1 MKQRTLW
8 MLAMMMI
15 LLTMACGNGNQKEQ
29 GAQAEKLLENAQKS
43 KDYER
48 LLQMADSLEKAE
60 ALSTERAYYWLGY
73 ASDRLNKKRMAEFYW
88 KASLEAAAKEGKDA
102 DMDAYAKSASRLANL
117 QTVRGDYEAG
127 LKGAIPAAAKLEEM
141 QCDTT
146 ADYVNLLIYI
156 GCCQAGLGQTGDST
170 EDGFERAYQ
179 KHLDNIEKNRSDAAY
194 KNAIAGL
201 INISYAC
208 LTIEKY
214 KEALKWIER
223 FGELLNEYEQRP
235 DNYTT
240 YTDKQV
246 ARYNIYQARAYEG
259 LGNKEEAAK
268 AFESFLT
275 TQYSKTPEG
284 RITANEYLMAA
295 QRWEE
300 AADNYRSLD
309 ALLGEGSTNTMMDDI
324 ENLLLKKYQANLI
337 AGRKD
342 SAMAVSKAISDLL
355 EPAFKQTRQLD
366 KEEQATI
373 VANVERMSEL
383 QTELERK
390 SRISWY
396 ALIGVLLLCFVG
408 YILYRRYVG
417 HQLLV
422 AHRQLKEAYQ
432 EVESHTAAKERSALE
447 QEIASHIQEAL
458 TPAALPKRKDVQT
471 FATVK
476 TGKMQGGGL
485 CDCLLRDGKLFFCA
499 GDADGAGAKASALTA
514 ITKTQ
519 FRLAAA
525 YEEEPER
532 IVTIMKT
539 TIDKGMHYF
548 VGVLD
553 LASGSLKTAN
563 EDYHLPLLMIN
574 EEVNRLTDEEQ
585 LQPGSLLF
593 LYTDGLVYA
602 MNGEGKKYG
611 EKRMMG
617 AALQAM
623 KLDATPQPFVESMME
638 AVNRFMGNAE
648 QTGDINMLAIRYTK
662 G

>member
-1 MKQRTLW
+1 MKQRKLW
-8 MLAMMMI
+8 MLAMIMI
-15 LLTMACGNGNQKEQ
+15 LFTMACGNGDRKEQ
-29 GAQAEKLLENAQKS
+29 SAQAEKLLENAQKA
-43 KDYER
+43 KEYEK
-48 LLQMADSLEKAE
+48 LLQLADSLEKTGELTAE
-60 ALSTERAYYWLGY
+60 KAYYWLGY

-88 KASLEAAAKEGKDA
+88 KASLEAAAKEGKSA
-102 DMDAYAKSASRLANL
+102 DMDAFAKSASRLANL
-117 QTVRGDYEAG
+117 LTVRGDYEGG
-127 LKGAIPAAAKLEEM
+127 LKVAIPAASKIEELE
-141 QCDTT
+141 CDTT
-146 ADYVNLLIYI
+146 SDYVNLLIYI

-170 EDGFERAYQ
+170 DDGFERAYQ
-179 KHLDNIEKNRSDAAY
+179 KHLENIEKNRSDAAY

-214 KEALKWIER
+214 QAALKWIER
-223 FGELLNEYEQRP
+223 FGELLKEYEQRP
-235 DNYTT
+235 DNFTS

-259 LGNKEEAAK
+259 MGKKEEAAE
-268 AFESFLT
+268 AFNAFLT

-284 RITANEYLMAA
+284 RITANEYLTAA
-295 QRWEE
+295 QRWDE

-309 ALLGEGSTNTMMDDI
+309 ALMGEGSTNTMMDDI

-373 VANVERMSEL
+373 VANVERLSEQ

-422 AHRQLKEAYQ
+422 AHRQLKEAYK
-432 EVESHTAAKERSALE
+432 EVENNTATKERTALE
-447 QEIASHIQEAL
+447 QQIASSIQQTLAP
-458 TPAALPKRKDVQT
+458 TVLPKRKDVQASA
-471 FATVK
+471 FVK
-476 TGKMQGGGL
+476 PGKMQGSGF
-485 CDCLLRDGKLFFCA
+485 CDCLIHDEKLFFCA
-499 GDADGAGAKASALTA
+499 GDATSKGAQASALTA
-514 ITKTQ
+514 ITKAQ
-519 FRLAAA
+519 FRMAAA
-525 YEEEPER
+525 YEDDPER
-532 IVTIMKT
+532 IIAAL
-539 TIDKGMHYF
+539 DKGMKCF

-553 LASGSLKTAN
+553 LASGDLKTSQEN
-563 EDYHLPLLMIN
+563 YHLPLVMGTD
-574 EEVNRLTDEEQ
+574 VKRLTDEEK
-585 LQPGSLLF
+585 LESGSLIL
-593 LYTDGLVYA
+593 LYTDGLTEA
-602 MNGEGKKYG
+602 QNAEGKKFG

-623 KLDATPQPFVESMME
+623 KLDAKPQPFIGNMME
-638 AVNRFMGNAE
+638 AVNRY
-648 QTGDINMLAIRYTK
+648 TGDIEQDDDISMLAVRYTK

>member
-1 MKQRTLW
+1 MKQRKLW
-8 MLAMMMI
+8 MLAMIMI
-15 LLTMACGNGNQKEQ
+15 LFTMACGNGDRKEQ
-29 GAQAEKLLENAQKS
+29 SAKAEKLLENAQKA
-43 KDYER
+43 KEYEK
-48 LLQMADSLEKAE
+48 LLQLADSLEKTGELTAE
-60 ALSTERAYYWLGY
+60 KAYYWLGY

-102 DMDAYAKSASRLANL
+102 DMDAFAKSASRLANL
-117 QTVRGDYEAG
+117 LTVRGDYEGG
-127 LKGAIPAAAKLEEM
+127 LKGAIPAAAKLEEL

-146 ADYVNLLIYI
+146 SDYVNLLIYI
-156 GCCQAGLGQTGDST
+156 GCCQAGLGQTSDST
-170 EDGFERAYQ
+170 DDGFERAYH
-179 KHLDNIEKNRSDAAY
+179 KHLENIEKNRSDAAY

-208 LTIEKY
+208 LTIKKY
-214 KEALKWIER
+214 KEALKWIDR
-223 FGELLNEYEQRP
+223 FGELLKEYEQRP
-235 DNYTT
+235 DNFTA

-246 ARYNIYQARAYEG
+246 ARFNMYQALAYEG
-259 LGNKEEAAK
+259 MGNKDEAAK

-275 TQYSKTPEG
+275 TEYSKTPEG

-295 QRWEE
+295 QRWDE

-309 ALLGEGSTNTMMDDI
+309 ALMGEGSTNTMMDDI

-373 VANVERMSEL
+373 VANVEKMSEQ

-422 AHRQLKEAYQ
+422 AHRQLKEAYK
-432 EVESHTAAKERSALE
+432 EVETNTATKERSALE
-447 QEIASHIQEAL
+447 QEIASSIQQTL
-458 TPAALPKRKDVQT
+458 TPTTLPKRKDVQT
-471 FATVK
+471 FAIVK
-476 TGKMQGGGL
+476 SGKMQGSGF
-485 CDCLLRDGKLFFCA
+485 CDCLIHDDKLFFCA
-499 GDADGAGAKASALTA
+499 GDATGKGAQASALTA
-514 ITKTQ
+514 ITKAQ
-519 FRLAAA
+519 FRVAAT
-525 YEEEPER
+525 YEDDPER
-532 IVTIMKT
+532 IIAALN
-539 TIDKGMHYF
+539 KGMKCF

-553 LASGSLKTAN
+553 LASGDLKTSQEN
-563 EDYHLPLLMIN
+563 YHLPLVMGMD
-574 EEVNRLTDEEQ
+574 VRRLTDEEQ
-585 LQPGSLLF
+585 LQPGSLIL
-593 LYTDGLVYA
+593 LYTDGLTDAV
-602 MNGEGKKYG
+602 NVERKKFG

-623 KLDATPQPFVESMME
+623 KLDANPQPFIDNMME
-638 AVNRFMGNAE
+638 AVNRY
-648 QTGDINMLAIRYTK
+648 TGDTEQEADISMLAIRYTK